1 MSKTGRTFKNAVLR
15 HFPKSK
21 PSVISQRRRS
31 ASSTASATAS
41 STHTKAKSSEKK
53 QTIIFTIARMNP
65 PTPGHIELVKTLIE
79 AGGTS
84 KVYILLQAGEKA
96 GKETQNPLTCGEK
109 KKYLLEMIG
118 SLGEAGEKVE
128 VICADD
134 KLDKDCTQDSD
145 PLRQICDIY
154 KREKYNPEEK
164 TIFYLWVGTDRVES
178 FKKFLGNGKYLPPN
192 SELVTKEL
200 KRETGGISGTKM
212 RELAKAKR
220 EEDFIK
226 LEMEAGLSLKSAKEL
241 YDILH
246 ERMNSLPLEYKKP
259 STAKSASAKSASAAK
274 GKTGTKKGGK
284 RGYKQKRKTKR
295 SKTKQRRKINRNKR

>member
-15 HFPKSK
+15 HFSKSK
-21 PSVISQRRRS
+21 PSVISQRR
-31 ASSTASATAS
+31 SSASATP
-41 STHTKAKSSEKK
+41 KVLSSEKK

-96 GKETQNPLTCGEK
+96 GKETQNPLTCSEK

-118 SLGEAGEKVE
+118 SLGKAGEKVE

-134 KLDKDCTQDSD
+134 KLHKDCTQDSD

-164 TIFYLWVGTDRVES
+164 TTFYLWVGTDRVSS

-200 KRETGGISGTKM
+200 KREPGGISGTKM
-212 RELAKAKR
+212 RELAKEGKEAK
-220 EEDFIK
+220 FIE
-226 LEMEAGLSLKSAKEL
+226 LEMEAGLSRESAKEL
-241 YDILH
+241 YDILY
-246 ERMNSLPLEYKKP
+246 ERMDSLPIDYKKP
-259 STAKSASAKSASAAK
+259 SAAKS
-274 GKTGTKKGGK
+274 KTGTKKGGK
-284 RGYKQKRKTKR
+284 RRSNKRKTKR
-295 SKTKQRRKINRNKR
+295 RSRRKIIRRKSY

>member
-21 PSVISQRRRS
+21 PSVISQRRSS
-31 ASSTASATAS
+31 ASASAAAS
-41 STHTKAKSSEKK
+41 VSATE
-53 QTIIFTIARMNP
+53 QTILFTIARMNP
-65 PTPGHIELVKTLIE
+65 PTPGHIKLVKTLIE
-79 AGGTS
+79 AGGKS

-109 KKYLLEMIG
+109 KKYLLEMIE
-118 SLGEAGEKVE
+118 SLGPDGDNVE

-134 KLDKDCTQDSD
+134 KLHKDCTQDSD

-154 KREKYNPEEK
+154 KREKFTPTKK
-164 TIFYLWVGTDRVES
+164 TTFHLWVGTDRVSS
-178 FKKFLGNGKYLPPN
+178 FKKFLGNVDYLPPN
-192 SELVTKEL
+192 SELITEEL
-200 KRETGGISGTKM
+200 KREVGGISGTKL
-212 RELAKAKR
+212 RELAKEGK

-226 LEMEAGLSLKSAKEL
+226 LEMEAGLSRKSSQEL

-246 ERMNSLPLEYKKP
+246 ERMDSLPPLYKKP
-259 STAKSASAKSASAAK
+259 STAKSASAAK

-284 RGYKQKRKTKR
+284 RGYKSKRKTKR
-295 SKTKQRRKINRNKR
+295 KKINRNKR